1 MFNETIS
8 KCIIQVKRECHFF
21 GALTGLVLAYFNRAE
36 KATFKKVKTQWEIEE
51 ELGIEPPDFENMW
64 KEE

>member
-21 GALTGLVLAYFNRAE
+21 GALMLFAE
-36 KATFKKVKTQWEIEE
+36 IHPDKSIDTAAIWSKA
-51 ELGIEPPDFENMW
+51 
-64 KEE
+64 